1 MLYKK
6 KNFFFLFLFISLFF
20 FSNLLILKYSYQI
33 KQNIK
38 KSNLFFF
45 YEYYGLNI
53 PSYFSN
59 RFKALGKKKNQL
71 KINIDFKNLEKLDLD
86 KKNYH
91 LRGHLA
97 LETMSWVPVEIDFN
111 ENILKAKIRLKGI
124 SNYHYGIDTPRPKN
138 ISYQVQIIGK
148 GTVLGMSR
156 FSLMDPQRR
165 GYLHNWVFR
174 QATSSQ
180 GLLLKKYDFTNLYIN
195 GKSYGAYAIDEMYKD
210 SFYNNNKIKF
220 SPIINFESENKVLLR
235 EYVNEYCCGD
245 SEFFSSSYLS
255 TNYEESNILKKG
267 NIDNDYLQLIKIIKG
282 KLKNFKEDKL
292 PASELFDVDKMA
304 KWLALSDV
312 FGNWHGFTWAN
323 AKFYYNPFTDKAEPI
338 PDDSFDENQIPPT
351 EDYRL
356 IKFYDLFNRGYFHH
370 LIFKDEILRNKYFKY
385 LDKFSSNDYLNKF
398 FNDNIDQINLYQNFI
413 NLSFPYKY
421 NQTIVYN
428 NAEKIQKFLTLHRP
442 IYVSNLN
449 SNGDFTTLEI
459 ANSHPAPVQIEK
471 IYFNDVLLDLN
482 KIELKEKAIIQSQ
495 ILNPKKFRDNLHFQK
510 INIPLDNIKTNNT
523 LKFEFSIPGINK
535 KYTQENQLNNFDI
548 NLVNKNRN
556 YNSYYETDQ
565 ILDKFIISHNN
576 TKNSI
581 FINEKLVVD
590 KNLFISSDFS
600 KIEFGPNTE
609 IIFKN
614 NANLIVET
622 NLILLGNREKPI
634 KIISDEYSNS
644 CIHIINAKEYVIMN
658 NVKFLN
664 LSNCNY
670 TNSKFALTG
679 AVNIYGSKI
688 KINNAYFDNNLS
700 GDDYLNI
707 IKSQFEI
714 KNIHFSRTAADAF
727 DIDFSNGLIKSMT
740 CNSCGT
746 LDDNGDGLD
755 VSFSDVEI
763 INYRFNKISDKALS
777 IGEESNVF
785 FLNVEGVEANVC
797 IAVKD
802 GSSVNI
808 KNFKVNKCNYDIAV
822 YNKKDELAKKSKLIV
837 ENYSKEPKVFIESNN
852 IVKIGN
858 NVVKTNID
866 DFLNLAY
873 GQ

>member
-1 MLYKK
+1 MFYNKK
-6 KNFFFLFLFISLFF
+6 FFFLFFLIILFF
-20 FSNLLILKYSYQI
+20 FSNILILKNSFQI

-38 KSNLFFF
+38 KTSLFFF
-45 YEYYGLNI
+45 YEYYGLNF

-59 RFKALGKKKNQL
+59 RFKAIGKKKNKF

-91 LRGHLA
+91 VNGPLA
-97 LETMSWVPVEIDFN
+97 LETMNWVPVEIDFN
-111 ENILKAKIRLKGI
+111 GNILKAKIRLKGI
-124 SNYHYGIDTPRPKN
+124 SNYHYGINTPRPKN

-165 GYLHNWVFR
+165 GYLHNWIFR
-174 QATSSQ
+174 QATTSE
-180 GLLLKKYDFTNLYIN
+180 GLLLKKYDFINLYIN

-255 TNYEESNILKKG
+255 TNYEDSNIVNKG
-267 NIDNDYLQLIKIIKG
+267 EINNDYLQLVKIIKE
-282 KLKNFKEDKL
+282 KFVNFKEDKL
-292 PASELFDVDKMA
+292 AASELFDVDKMA

-323 AKFYYNPFTDKAEPI
+323 TKFYYNPFTDKAEPI

-356 IKFYDLFNRGYFHH
+356 IKFYDLFNRGFFHN
-370 LIFKDEILRNKYFKY
+370 LIFKDKILRNKYFEY
-385 LDKFSSNDYLNKF
+385 LDKFSSNTYLNKF
-398 FNDNIDQINLYQNFI
+398 FDDNKDQIMFYQNFL
-413 NLSFPYKY
+413 NSSFPYKY
-421 NQTIVYN
+421 NQSIVYN
-428 NAEKIQKFLTLHRP
+428 NAEKIQKFLSPYKP
-442 IYVSNLN
+442 IHVSNFI
-449 SNGDFTTLEI
+449 SNGDFLSLEI
-459 ANSHPAPVQIEK
+459 ANSHPAPVKIVK
-471 IYFNDVLLDLN
+471 IYFNDELLDLN
-482 KIELKEKAIIQSQ
+482 KIELREKAIIQSQ
-495 ILNPKKFRDNLHFQK
+495 ILNPKKFRDKLHFQN
-510 INIPLDNIKTNNT
+510 INIPTDNINSYNI

-535 KYTQENQLNNFDI
+535 IYTQENQIKNFEI
-548 NLVNKNRN
+548 NSVNKNKINKN
-556 YNSYYETDQ
+556 YDESNQ
-565 ILDKFIISHNN
+565 ILEKFIKSHDNIN
-576 TKNSI
+576 NSI
-581 FINEKLVVD
+581 FIDEKLVVD

-600 KIEFGPNTE
+600 KIEFGPNAE
-609 IIFKN
+609 IIFKD
-614 NANLIVET
+614 NANLIIET
-622 NLILLGNREKPI
+622 NLILLGNKDKPI
-634 KIISDEYSNS
+634 KIFSDGYSNS
-644 CIHIINAKEYVIMN
+644 CIHIINAKEYVILN
-658 NVKFLN
+658 NVKFMN

-670 TNSKFALTG
+670 INSKFSLTG

-688 KINNAYFDNNLS
+688 KIDNAYFDNNLS

-707 IKSQFEI
+707 VNSQFEI
-714 KNIHFSRTAADAF
+714 KNIYFSRTVADAF

-740 CNSCGT
+740 CINCGT

-755 VSFSDVEI
+755 ISFSDVEI
-763 INYRFNKISDKALS
+763 INYKFNQISDKALS
-777 IGEESNVF
+777 IGEESIVYF
-785 FLNVEGVEANVC
+785 INVEGEEANVC

-802 GSSVNI
+802 GSNVYI
-808 KNFKVNKCNYDIAV
+808 KNFNVDQCNYDITV
-822 YNKKDELAKKSKLIV
+822 YNKKDELAKKSILTV
-837 ENYSKEPKVFIESNN
+837 ENFSKQPKVFVENNN

-858 NVVKTNID
+858 KIVKTNID